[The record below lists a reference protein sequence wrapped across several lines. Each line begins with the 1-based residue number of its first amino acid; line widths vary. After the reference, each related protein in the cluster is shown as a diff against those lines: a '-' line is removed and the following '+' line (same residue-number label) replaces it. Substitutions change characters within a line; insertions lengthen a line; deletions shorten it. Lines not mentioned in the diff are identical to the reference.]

1 LRYWPMMVFIEQ
13 FVAPLLLIV
22 GSFLC
27 ITGAIGMLRFP
38 DFFTRMH
45 ATSVTETLGAGL
57 ILFALMLL
65 SNGPIEVIKL
75 ALVLLFLLCTGPT
88 AVHALAKSA
97 LTAGL
102 VPRQSTK
109 RISTETK
116 RELSSK
122 A

>member
-1 LRYWPMMVFIEQ
+1 MMVFIEQ